1 MERVE
6 TLNVAIVGGGPG
18 CKALMDMMLADQF
31 SQLKMMLIGVA
42 CTNPSAVGYVHA
54 QQKGFYTTE
63 DYRDLYKLKDLH
75 MIIELTGRDDVARE
89 ISQTKP
95 DNIRLMD
102 HVAARIFWDI
112 FQIQEQR
119 IEERKRTAEAL
130 QKARDEMEQRVIE
143 RTAELSQSNLGLK
156 QQVTERELAEAAC
169 RRTNTELENFVRVV
183 SHDLKNPIFSIQGF
197 SALLVKKYQE
207 KLGNKGQLYLDQ
219 IRASARQM
227 ERLVSDLLELA
238 RMGQVVSSFK
248 AVPCLEIVRS
258 VTTGMKDRLD
268 DSGIELVVADDLP
281 TIHCDAQR
289 IYQVFQNLLV
299 NAIKFQDGTRAPEI
313 EIGYEDRDES
323 YLFYVKDNGIG
334 IDPKHH
340 GKIFEMFHRLKE
352 VKHEEGTGLGL
363 SIVERIVS
371 NHGGTVWV
379 ESEKGEGATF
389 YFTLPKAS

>member
-1 MERVE
+1 MERVK
-6 TLNVAIVGGGPG
+6 TLNVAIVGAGPG
-18 CKALMDMMLADQF
+18 CKALMDMMLADQLG
-31 SQLKMMLIGVA
+31 QLKMKLIGVA
-42 CTNPSAVGYVHA
+42 CTNPSAVGYIYA

-63 DYRDLYKLKDLH
+63 HYRDLYKLKDLH
-75 MIIELTGRDDVARE
+75 MIIELTGRDDVANE

-119 IEERKRTAEAL
+119 IEERRHAEEAL
-130 QKARDEMEQRVIE
+130 RKARDEMERRVIE
-143 RTAELSQSNLGLK
+143 RTAELSQSNLSLK
-156 QQVTERELAEAAC
+156 QQVTERRLAEVEC
-169 RRTNTELENFVRVV
+169 RRTNEELENFVRIV
-183 SHDLKNPIFSIQGF
+183 SHDLKNPIISIHGF
-197 SALLVKKYQE
+197 SNLLAKKYQE
-207 KLGNKGQLYLDQ
+207 ELGKKGRQYLDQ

-248 AVPCLEIVRS
+248 PVPCLEIVRS

-268 DSGIELVVADDLP
+268 QNGVELVVADDMP
-281 TIHCDAQR
+281 TIYCDVQR
-289 IYQVFQNLLV
+289 MYQVFQNLLV
-299 NAIKFQDGTRAPEI
+299 NAIKFHDGTKQPEI
-313 EIGYEDRDES
+313 EIGYEDREGF
-323 YLFYVKDNGIG
+323 YLLYVKDNGIG

-340 GKIFEMFHRLKE
+340 GEIFEMFHRLKE
-352 VKHEEGTGLGL
+352 VKHEQGTGLGL

-371 NHGGTVWV
+371 SHGGKVWV